1 VEAAVNV
8 IAIANHKG
16 GVGKTTTTMNLG
28 CCLAEQGNRV
38 LLVDLDPQ
46 ANTTEGF
53 GLLAHGPQLQDI
65 LVSGGIPR
73 LDEEAASVG
82 QSLRARADSTPEHLL
97 RVADRMWVIPTSL
110 ALVQAQDAIVATG
123 PDYPFR
129 LRALLEANRDSFD
142 YVLIDTPAVGA
153 TVWTNLGLLA
163 AKWVIAPSAPSDYDV
178 RAAAKQ
184 AQFVEQYMGH
194 ANPGLRMLGVL
205 LTMTRERSQLADA
218 AERAL
223 DTAGL
228 PRIPHRIPRDE
239 RGHGVRAALRQ
250 HKPLYFVEPDGRV
263 VDAYRRVAEH
273 VRDLLAVANAKRE
286 VALT

>member
-1 VEAAVNV
+1 MNV

-28 CCLAEQGNRV
+28 CCLAEQGHHV
-38 LLVDLDPQ
+38 LLVDLDLQ

-53 GLLAHGPQLQDI
+53 GLQEHGPQLQDI
-65 LVSGGIPR
+65 LVSDGPSR
-73 LDEEAASVG
+73 LDEESANVG
-82 QSLRARADSTPEHLL
+82 RSLRSRNDDTPEHLL

-110 ALVQAQDAIVATG
+110 ALVQFQDAIVATG

-129 LRALLEANRDSFD
+129 LRALLKANRDSFD

-153 TVWTNLGLLA
+153 TLWTNLGLLA
-163 AKWVIAPSAPSDYDV
+163 AQWVIAPAAPSDYDV

-184 AQFVEQYMGH
+184 AQFVEQYMSH
-194 ANPGLRMLGVL
+194 ANPGLRMFGVL

-223 DTAGL
+223 DMAGL
-228 PRIPHRIPRDE
+228 PRIPHRIPKDE

-250 HKPLYFVEPDGRV
+250 RTPLYFVEPDGRV
-263 VDAYRRVAEH
+263 VDAYRRVADH
-273 VRDLLAVANAKRE
+273 VCGVVATGNAE
-286 VALT
+286 